1 MSFTKKIIVAM
12 ILGIITGVFLNI
24 FSYDTSLS
32 NFIVINFF
40 NIVSDLFISALKLVI
55 IPLIFF
61 SIVCGIISLSD
72 DTSLSR
78 LGINEKVAGLE
89 DTVMLIVSS
98 DLPFAMKRFCTSESL
113 DNVMPVSMM
122 RSRNFAK
129 DYGVLLVDGPLSGI
143 TTRAIVTI
151 SKDNKVL
158 HSELVTEIADEPN
171 YQAALDSIK

>member
-1 MSFTKKIIVAM
+1 MAKITLKGNEVN
-12 ILGIITGVFLNI
+12 TN
-24 FSYDTSLS
+24 SD
-32 NFIVINFF
+32 
-40 NIVSDLFISALKLVI
+40 IVSQGSDAPDFILVYSDLQDVNLASFDGKNKIL
-55 IPLIFF
+55 
-61 SIVCGIISLSD
+61 SIVPSL
-72 DTSLSR
+72 DTPVCQKSTLVF
-78 LGINEKVAGLE
+78 NEKVAELE

-98 DLPFAMKRFCTSESL
+98 DLPFAMKRFCASESL

>member
-1 MSFTKKIIVAM
+1 MAKITLKCNEVN
-12 ILGIITGVFLNI
+12 TN
-24 FSYDTSLS
+24 SD
-32 NFIVINFF
+32 
-40 NIVSDLFISALKLVI
+40 IVSQGSDAPDFILVNSDLQDVNLSSFDGKNKIL
-55 IPLIFF
+55 
-61 SIVCGIISLSD
+61 SIVPSL
-72 DTSLSR
+72 DTPVCQKSTLVF
-78 LGINEKVAGLE
+78 NEKVAGLE

-98 DLPFAMKRFCTSESL
+98 DLPFAMKRFCTNESL

>member
-1 MSFTKKIIVAM
+1 MAKITLKGNEVN
-12 ILGIITGVFLNI
+12 TN
-24 FSYDTSLS
+24 SD
-32 NFIVINFF
+32 
-40 NIVSDLFISALKLVI
+40 IVSQGSDAPDFILVNSDLQDVNLSSFDGKNKIL
-55 IPLIFF
+55 
-61 SIVCGIISLSD
+61 SIVPSL
-72 DTSLSR
+72 DTPVCQKSTLVF
-78 LGINEKVAGLE
+78 NEKVAGLE

>member
-1 MSFTKKIIVAM
+1 MAKVTLKGNEVNTNS
-12 ILGIITGVFLNI
+12 
-24 FSYDTSLS
+24 D
-32 NFIVINFF
+32 
-40 NIVSDLFISALKLVI
+40 IVSQGSDAPDFILVNSDLQDVNLSSFDGKNKIL
-55 IPLIFF
+55 
-61 SIVCGIISLSD
+61 SIVPSL
-72 DTSLSR
+72 DTPVCQKSTLVF
-78 LGINEKVAGLE
+78 NEKVAGLE

-98 DLPFAMKRFCTSESL
+98 DLPFAMKRFCTNESL

>member
-1 MSFTKKIIVAM
+1 MAKITLKGNEVNTNSDIVTKGSIAPDF
-12 ILGIITGVFLNI
+12 ILV
-24 FSYDTSLS
+24 D
-32 NFIVINFF
+32 
-40 NIVSDLFISALKLVI
+40 SDLQDVNLSSFDGKNKIL
-55 IPLIFF
+55 
-61 SIVCGIISLSD
+61 SIVPSL
-72 DTSLSR
+72 DTPVCQKSTLVF
-78 LGINEKVAGLE
+78 NEKVAGLE

-98 DLPFAMKRFCTSESL
+98 DLPFAMKRFCTNESL

>member
-1 MSFTKKIIVAM
+1 MAKITLKGNEVN
-12 ILGIITGVFLNI
+12 TN
-24 FSYDTSLS
+24 SD
-32 NFIVINFF
+32 
-40 NIVSDLFISALKLVI
+40 IVSQGSDAPDFILVNSDLQDVNLSSFDGKNKIL
-55 IPLIFF
+55 
-61 SIVCGIISLSD
+61 SIVPSL
-72 DTSLSR
+72 DTPVCQKSTLVF
-78 LGINEKVAGLE
+78 NEKVAELE

-98 DLPFAMKRFCTSESL
+98 DLPFAMKRFCASESL
-113 DNVMPVSMM
+113 DNVMPVSIM

>member
-1 MSFTKKIIVAM
+1 MAKITLKGNEVN
-12 ILGIITGVFLNI
+12 TN
-24 FSYDTSLS
+24 SD
-32 NFIVINFF
+32 
-40 NIVSDLFISALKLVI
+40 IVSQGSDAPDFILVNSDLQDVNLSSFDGKNKIL
-55 IPLIFF
+55 
-61 SIVCGIISLSD
+61 SIVPSL
-72 DTSLSR
+72 DTPVCQKSTLVF
-78 LGINEKVAGLE
+78 NEKAAGLE

-98 DLPFAMKRFCTSESL
+98 DLPFAMKRFCTNESL

>member
-1 MSFTKKIIVAM
+1 MAKITLKGNEVN
-12 ILGIITGVFLNI
+12 TN
-24 FSYDTSLS
+24 SD
-32 NFIVINFF
+32 
-40 NIVSDLFISALKLVI
+40 IVSQGSDAPDFILVNSDLQDVNLSSFDGKNKIL
-55 IPLIFF
+55 
-61 SIVCGIISLSD
+61 SIVPSL
-72 DTSLSR
+72 DTPVCQKSTLVF
-78 LGINEKVAGLE
+78 NEKVAGLE

-98 DLPFAMKRFCTSESL
+98 DLPFAMKRFCASESL

>member
-1 MSFTKKIIVAM
+1 MAKITLKGNEVN
-12 ILGIITGVFLNI
+12 TN
-24 FSYDTSLS
+24 SD
-32 NFIVINFF
+32 
-40 NIVSDLFISALKLVI
+40 IVSQGLDAPDFILVNSDLQDVNLSSFDGKNKIL
-55 IPLIFF
+55 
-61 SIVCGIISLSD
+61 SIVPSL
-72 DTSLSR
+72 DTPVCQKSTLVF
-78 LGINEKVAGLE
+78 NEKVAGLE

-98 DLPFAMKRFCTSESL
+98 DLPFAMKRFCTNESL

-158 HSELVTEIADEPN
+158 HSELVAEIADEPN

>member
-1 MSFTKKIIVAM
+1 MAKITLKGNEVN
-12 ILGIITGVFLNI
+12 TN
-24 FSYDTSLS
+24 SD
-32 NFIVINFF
+32 
-40 NIVSDLFISALKLVI
+40 IVSRGSDAPDFILVNSDLQDVNLSSFDGKNKIL
-55 IPLIFF
+55 
-61 SIVCGIISLSD
+61 SIVPSL
-72 DTSLSR
+72 DTPVCQKSTLVF
-78 LGINEKVAGLE
+78 NEKVAGLE

-98 DLPFAMKRFCTSESL
+98 DLPFAMKRFCTNESL